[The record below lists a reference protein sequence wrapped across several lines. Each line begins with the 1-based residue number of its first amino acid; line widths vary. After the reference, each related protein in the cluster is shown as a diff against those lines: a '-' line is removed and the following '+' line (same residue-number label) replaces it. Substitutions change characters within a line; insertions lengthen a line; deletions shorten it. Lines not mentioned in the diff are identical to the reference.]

1 MLVGRALA
9 GAIIEQGAGNRCS
22 ARYPAAE
29 DDMAVSLRDR
39 LYRTDAI
46 VLARQDYGEA
56 DRIFILYTPGR
67 GKLSA
72 IAKGVRRPK
81 SRMGPHLDYF
91 TEASLELAKGRDLDV
106 VTHASTVNAHSA
118 LRSDMDAYGNA
129 AHFAEMVR
137 HLTQDRQENRQV
149 YDLLSSSLALL
160 NDGIAPWPVAR
171 HFELMLLG
179 LLGFRPELFRC
190 LHCLTTLEPEANAFS
205 IQLGGLLCP
214 RCRAVDPSAI
224 VLSLDAQKYLRL
236 LSRSGLSAVI
246 GIALPEPV
254 KREIGSVVAAYIR
267 FVAERD
273 FASLG
278 VLNSMLQGMAPGG
291 PKSGAEP

>member
-1 MLVGRALA
+1 
-9 GAIIEQGAGNRCS
+9 
-22 ARYPAAE
+22 
-29 DDMAVSLRDR
+29 MAVSLRDR
-39 LYRTDAI
+39 LYETNAI
-46 VLARQDYGEA
+46 VLARQDLGEA

-91 TEASLELAKGRDLDV
+91 SEVSLSLAKGRDLDV
-106 VTHASTVNAHSA
+106 VTHASTVNAHTN

-129 AHFAEMVR
+129 AHFAELVR
-137 HLTQDRQENRQV
+137 HLTKDRQENRNV

-160 NDGIAPWPVAR
+160 NDGLTPWPVAR
-171 HFELMLLG
+171 HFELVLLG

-190 LHCLTTLEPEANAFS
+190 LNCLKTLEPDANAFS
-205 IQLGGLLCP
+205 SQLGGLLCP
-214 RCRAVDPSAI
+214 NCRAVDPSSV
-224 VLSLDAQKYLRL
+224 VLSLDAQKFIRL

-246 GIALPEPV
+246 GIALTDSMM
-254 KREIGSVVAAYIR
+254 REIGSVFGGHLR

-278 VLNSMLQGMAPGG
+278 VLTSMLRGMGHRTP
-291 PKSGAEP
+291 EPSPEN